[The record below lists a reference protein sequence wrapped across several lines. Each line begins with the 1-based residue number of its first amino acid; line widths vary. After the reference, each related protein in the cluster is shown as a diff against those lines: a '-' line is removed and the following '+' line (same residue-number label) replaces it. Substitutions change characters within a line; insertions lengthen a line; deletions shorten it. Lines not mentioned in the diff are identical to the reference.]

1 MRMWIYIVRRLI
13 LIIPIVI
20 GVMTITFALVSAL
33 PIQDRLI
40 SSFGPPPK
48 NSPGGYAATVPCS
61 VLHINKT
68 GDCPNPL
75 YVRDTHKLGLDQP
88 IFVQWG
94 VYIGNSLTFNW
105 GYVDNNSG
113 AARSF
118 PGNIQ
123 GLSVATT
130 LGEFLPY
137 TLELAIFSLVII
149 LVVSIPLGNLGAVY
163 RNRPIDQ
170 ASRVISFSGYALPGF
185 LLGSLLLFSF
195 VLALGPTF
203 NWTDPTC
210 NKESWYLFWYGSWP
224 QQTCYPGGQW
234 PSWLTAGQISS
245 PTGFPTVDALYHGQ
259 GWLALDSIIRM
270 TLPALVIAYGTIA
283 GLLRFVRNSMLE
295 VMNLDFVRTARA
307 KGVPENVVISRH
319 AGRNSLNVTITV
331 LGLTFAF
338 FIGGFPVVEY
348 IFNLWGVGRMFVYA
362 LLSPYDFGLIFGS
375 TLLFTY
381 LVVFANIIVDVLYAY
396 LDPRVRLG

>member
-13 LIIPIVI
+13 LVIPIVV

-40 SSFGPPPK
+40 AAFGPPPR
-48 NSPGGYAATVPCS
+48 NAPGGYSPTVPCS
-61 VLHINKT
+61 ELHINKT

-75 YVRDTHKLGLDQP
+75 YVHDTDKLGLNAP

-94 VYIGNSLTFNW
+94 IYIANSFTFNW
-105 GYVDNNSG
+105 GYVYNDSG
-113 AARSF
+113 AARNF
-118 PGNIQ
+118 PGAIA
-123 GLSVATT
+123 GLPVATV

-149 LVVSIPLGNLGAVY
+149 LIVAIPLGNLGAVY

-170 ASRVISFSGYALPGF
+170 ASRVISFSGYALPAF
-185 LLGSLLLFSF
+185 LLGSFLLFAF
-195 VLALGPTF
+195 VLAIGPTV
-203 NWTDPTC
+203 NWIDPSC
-210 NKESWYLFWYGSWP
+210 KSESWYQFFYASWP
-224 QQTCYPGGQW
+224 AQTCYPGSSW
-234 PSWLTAGQISS
+234 PSWLKNGQVSS

-259 GWLALDSIIRM
+259 WWLALDTIIRM

-307 KGVPENVVISRH
+307 KGVPENIVISRH

-338 FIGGFPVVEY
+338 FIGGFPVVET
-348 IFNLWGVGRMFVYA
+348 IFNLLGVGRIFVFA
-362 LLSPYDFGLIFGS
+362 ILSPYDYGLIFGS